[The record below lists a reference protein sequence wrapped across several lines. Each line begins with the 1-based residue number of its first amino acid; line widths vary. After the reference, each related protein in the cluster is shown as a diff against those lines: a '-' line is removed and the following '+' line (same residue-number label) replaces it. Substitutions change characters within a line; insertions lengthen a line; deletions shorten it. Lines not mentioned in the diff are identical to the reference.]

1 MCIFGGSNLDDLEH
15 PHFYK
20 IITRKFEKMTSQSSN
35 SSLSSNNT
43 DNIDIFSKLPEHV
56 IGYVLTFLQVNDFF
70 KSYEYLQGRSIS
82 LSRSNLIFS
91 KGTKLAIT
99 SISVR
104 DQYRYGLKTFKF
116 IQSFSST
123 YEAAVAK
130 LLPLLRKVCV

>member
-1 MCIFGGSNLDDLEH
+1 
-15 PHFYK
+15 
-20 IITRKFEKMTSQSSN
+20 MTSQSSN

-70 KSYEYLQGRSIS
+70 KSYEYLQGRSNS

-123 YEAAVAK
+123 YDAAVAE